1 MRRWRA
7 ADGRVVAELGDG
19 RFAIVR
25 DGRVER
31 VIAAHDDSVDDDYYA
46 FTYDVAEGALWLR
59 IEVRTFG
66 EDERRRSERVEL
78 GGLAPIEGA
87 ATPTA
92 HDVIAAID
100 ARAHAA
106 RAREQHLAAQ
116 VEELARA
123 FAVPPSL
130 AEARARLA
138 ERAVRW
144 EDDVAIALLALFEE
158 LCRAVLPDDVVR
170 ALDAAARHATFA
182 IERPDPPDP
191 PEPSEDP
198 LPPRFEAAC
207 LGLVI
212 AAEGQ
217 EWADANQNAAAYRR
231 AERWLRVAASRCRAA
246 GSSPTSRRP

>member
-1 MRRWRA
+1 
-7 ADGRVVAELGDG
+7 VVAELGDG

-31 VIAAHDDSVDDDYYA
+31 VIAAHDDSVDDDYYV
-46 FTYDVAEGALWLR
+46 FTYDVAGDALWLR

-78 GGLAPIEGA
+78 DGLAVLSDDGA
-87 ATPTA
+87 PTA
-92 HDVIAAID
+92 QDVIAAIA
-100 ARAHAA
+100 ARAHAS
-106 RAREQHLAAQ
+106 RAREAKLA
-116 VEELARA
+116 VEIEELARA
-123 FAVPPSL
+123 FAVPASL
-130 AEARARLA
+130 AEARARLV

-158 LCRAVLPDDVVR
+158 LCRAALPDDVVR

-182 IERPDPPDP
+182 IERPDPP
-191 PEPSEDP
+191 PEAGAADDP

-217 EWADANQNAAAYRR
+217 EWADANQNATAYRR

-246 GSSPTSRRP
+246 GSNPTSRRP